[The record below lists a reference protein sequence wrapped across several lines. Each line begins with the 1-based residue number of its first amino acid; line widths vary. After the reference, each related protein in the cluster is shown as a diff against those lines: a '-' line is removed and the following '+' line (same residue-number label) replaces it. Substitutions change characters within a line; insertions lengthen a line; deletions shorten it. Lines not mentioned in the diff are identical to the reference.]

1 MVALRDTHE
10 ASFDFDQ
17 WAAKLNLPQEQKEK
31 LYSCHLY
38 VLKCIEANNSLSKPN
53 QDKQAQQ
60 SSSDKGAD
68 DQSQS
73 SENRKGARA
82 SRQTQY
88 IDPKAQSNLSAEIIS
103 ILMNLNMDLDSL
115 LVAFLYP
122 PFEAKV
128 LDLDSVE
135 ETFGPGIKKLLLKVK
150 DMEAIRFLQ
159 NLNTKGT
166 DTQVDRVRRMM
177 LSMVDDVRAVV
188 IKLAERIA
196 VIRAAKHAS
205 EENKLQIAREIA
217 NIYAPL
223 ANRLGI
229 GQLKWELEDLA
240 FRFLHN
246 DDYKEIARELGEK
259 RVERERYIEHFVA
272 EVKQLLNENGI
283 KNAEVY
289 GRPKHIYSIWRK
301 MQRKHLPFSSLF
313 DVRAVRVIVDKIE
326 DCYAA
331 LSIIHTRWEHIE
343 KEFDDYIANPKPNG
357 YQSIH
362 TVVYGDGHKVIE
374 VQFRTH
380 DMHQMA
386 ELGVAAHW
394 KYKEGGGLGSGVE
407 QRINWLRKLL
417 AWRDDMVESGALLDE
432 FRKQVFE
439 DRIYVFTPRGE
450 VVDLPTGAT
459 PLDFAYQVHTMI
471 GHRCI
476 GAKVDG
482 RIVPYTYKLKTG
494 EQVDIITQKEPNPS
508 RDWINADNGYIKTSR
523 ARSKLVNWFRKVD
536 YDKNVQAG
544 VDILEREVVRHGIG
558 LNKDQVA
565 AFLKE
570 KIARFNVR
578 TVNDIYAGI
587 GAGDIKVNQIISF
600 LEERVFKRD
609 SSSKELQLHSLISE
623 KTHQQLRE
631 RHADNKGRIMVDGI
645 GTMMTHIAKCCQPI
659 PGDEIIGFI
668 TQGRGISIHKA
679 NCPQLKGLMKKN
691 PERVV
696 SSQWSDSAGANGFT
710 VTIKIVALN
719 YPGLLRDVTTVIAN
733 EKINVIGVR
742 SHTERQK
749 DLTIIDIDLMLVNLP
764 ALNRVLTKLN
774 EIKQVRSASRV

>member
-10 ASFDFDQ
+10 ASFDFDS
-17 WAAKLNLPQEQKEK
+17 WAEKLNLPAEQKDK
-31 LYSCHLY
+31 LQQCHAY
-38 VLKCIEANNSLSKPN
+38 VLQCMQKKM
-53 QDKQAQQ
+53 AQQ
-60 SSSDKGAD
+60 SANQKQVAASAKFDPKGA
-68 DQSQS
+68 
-73 SENRKGARA
+73 
-82 SRQTQY
+82 T
-88 IDPKAQSNLSAEIIS
+88 NLSAEIIS
-103 ILMNLNMDLDSL
+103 ILMSLNMDLDSL
-115 LVAFLYP
+115 MVAFLYP
-122 PFEAKV
+122 AYEAQA
-128 LDLDSVE
+128 LDLENVE
-135 ETFGPGIKKLLLKVK
+135 ETFGAGIKKLLLKVK

-159 NLNTKGT
+159 NLNSTKST
-166 DTQVDRVRRMM
+166 ETQVDKVRRML

-196 VIRAAKHAS
+196 VIRAAKNAD
-205 EENKLQIAREIA
+205 EDTKLSIAREIA

-246 DDYKEIARELGEK
+246 DYYREIAHDLGEK
-259 RVERERYIEHFVA
+259 RVERERYIEQFVTNLSSML
-272 EVKQLLNENGI
+272 EQNGI
-283 KNAEVY
+283 HGAEVY

-301 MQRKHLPFSSLF
+301 MQRKHLPFSELY
-313 DVRAVRVIVDKIE
+313 DVRAVRVIVEKIE

-331 LSIIHTRWEHIE
+331 LSIVHSNFSHID

-362 TVVYGDGHKVIE
+362 TVVYGPGHKVVEI
-374 VQFRTH
+374 QFRTKA
-380 DMHQMA
+380 MHQMA

-439 DRIYVFTPRGE
+439 DRVYVFTPRGE
-450 VVDLPTGAT
+450 VIDLPTGAT
-459 PLDFAYQVHTMI
+459 PLDFAYQVHTMV

-494 EQVDIITQKEPNPS
+494 EQVEIITQKEPNPS
-508 RDWINADNGYIKTSR
+508 RDWINADNGYLKTSR
-523 ARSKLVNWFRKVD
+523 ARSKVINWFRKVD

-544 VDILEREVVRHGIG
+544 DDILEREVARHGIG

-565 AFLKE
+565 SFLKE
-570 KIARFNVR
+570 KLSRFNVK

-587 GAGDIKVNQIISF
+587 GAGDIKINQVISF
-600 LEERVFKRD
+600 LEERVFKQND
-609 SSSKELQLHSLISE
+609 HKELELHSLISE
-623 KTHQQLRE
+623 KTNQQLLA
-631 RHADNKGRIMVDGI
+631 RHNNKKGRIVVDGL
-645 GTMMTHIAKCCQPI
+645 GNMMTHIAKCCQPI
-659 PGDEIIGFI
+659 PGDDIIGFI

-679 NCPQLKGLMKKN
+679 NCPQLRGLMKKN

-696 SSQWSDSAGANGFT
+696 SSQWGDDATADGFT
-710 VTIKIVALN
+710 VTIKVVASD
-719 YPGLLRDVTTVIAN
+719 YSGLLRDVTTVIAN
-733 EKINVIGVR
+733 EKINVLGVR
-742 SHTERQK
+742 SHTDRQK
-749 DLTIIDIDLMLVNLP
+749 DLSIIDIDLMIVNLP

-774 EIKQVRSASRV
+774 EIKQVRSAARV

>member
-10 ASFDFDQ
+10 ASFDFDS
-17 WAAKLNLPQEQKEK
+17 WAEKLNLPAEQKDK
-31 LYSCHLY
+31 LQQCHAY
-38 VLKCIEANNSLSKPN
+38 VMQCMQKKM
-53 QDKQAQQ
+53 AQQ
-60 SSSDKGAD
+60 SANQKQVAASAKFDPKGA
-68 DQSQS
+68 
-73 SENRKGARA
+73 
-82 SRQTQY
+82 T
-88 IDPKAQSNLSAEIIS
+88 NLSAEIIS
-103 ILMNLNMDLDSL
+103 ILMSLNMDLDSL
-115 LVAFLYP
+115 MVAFLYP
-122 PFEAKV
+122 AYEAQA
-128 LDLDSVE
+128 LDLENVE
-135 ETFGPGIKKLLLKVK
+135 ETFGAGIKKLLLKVK

-159 NLNTKGT
+159 NLNSTKST
-166 DTQVDRVRRMM
+166 ETQVDKVRRML

-196 VIRAAKHAS
+196 VIRAAKNAD
-205 EENKLQIAREIA
+205 EDTKLSIAREIA

-246 DDYKEIARELGEK
+246 DYYREIAHDLGEK
-259 RVERERYIEHFVA
+259 RVERERYIEQFVTNLSSML
-272 EVKQLLNENGI
+272 EQNGI
-283 KNAEVY
+283 HGAEVY

-301 MQRKHLPFSSLF
+301 MQRKHLPFSELY
-313 DVRAVRVIVDKIE
+313 DVRAVRVIVEKIE

-331 LSIIHTRWEHIE
+331 LSIVHSNFSHID

-362 TVVYGDGHKVIE
+362 TVVYGPSHKVVEI
-374 VQFRTH
+374 QFRTKA
-380 DMHQMA
+380 MHQMA

-439 DRIYVFTPRGE
+439 DRVYVFTPRGE
-450 VVDLPTGAT
+450 VIDLPTGAT
-459 PLDFAYQVHTMI
+459 PLDFAYQVHTMV

-494 EQVDIITQKEPNPS
+494 EQVEIITQKEPNPS
-508 RDWINADNGYIKTSR
+508 RDWINADNGYLKTSR
-523 ARSKLVNWFRKVD
+523 ARSKVINWFRKVD

-544 VDILEREVVRHGIG
+544 DDILEREVARHGIG

-565 AFLKE
+565 SFLKE
-570 KIARFNVR
+570 KLSRFNVK

-587 GAGDIKVNQIISF
+587 GAGDIKINQVISF
-600 LEERVFKRD
+600 LEERVFKQND
-609 SSSKELQLHSLISE
+609 HKELELHSLISE
-623 KTHQQLRE
+623 KTNQQLLA
-631 RHADNKGRIMVDGI
+631 RHNNKKGRIVVDGL
-645 GTMMTHIAKCCQPI
+645 GNMMTHIAKCCQPI
-659 PGDEIIGFI
+659 PGDDIIGFI

-679 NCPQLKGLMKKN
+679 NCPQLRGLMKKN

-696 SSQWSDSAGANGFT
+696 SSQWGDDATADGFT
-710 VTIKIVALN
+710 VTIKVVASD
-719 YPGLLRDVTTVIAN
+719 YSGLLRDVTTVIAN
-733 EKINVIGVR
+733 EKINVLGVR
-742 SHTERQK
+742 SHTDRQK
-749 DLTIIDIDLMLVNLP
+749 DLSIIDIDLMIVNLP

-774 EIKQVRSASRV
+774 EIKQVRSAARV

>member
-10 ASFDFDQ
+10 ASFDFDS
-17 WAAKLNLPQEQKEK
+17 WAEKLNLPAEQKDK
-31 LYSCHLY
+31 LQQCHAY
-38 VLKCIEANNSLSKPN
+38 VLQCMQKKM
-53 QDKQAQQ
+53 AQQ
-60 SSSDKGAD
+60 SANQKQAAA
-68 DQSQS
+68 
-73 SENRKGARA
+73 KF
-82 SRQTQY
+82 
-88 IDPKAQSNLSAEIIS
+88 DPKGSTNLSAEIIS
-103 ILMNLNMDLDSL
+103 ILMSLNMDLDSL
-115 LVAFLYP
+115 MVAFLYP
-122 PFEAKV
+122 AYEAQA
-128 LDLDSVE
+128 LDLENVE
-135 ETFGPGIKKLLLKVK
+135 ETFGAGIKKLLLKVK

-159 NLNTKGT
+159 NLNSTKST
-166 DTQVDRVRRMM
+166 ETQVDKVRRML

-196 VIRAAKHAS
+196 VIRAAKNAD
-205 EENKLQIAREIA
+205 EDTKLSIAREIA

-246 DDYKEIARELGEK
+246 DYYREIAHDLGEK
-259 RVERERYIEHFVA
+259 RVEREHYIEQFVTNLSSML
-272 EVKQLLNENGI
+272 EQNGI
-283 KNAEVY
+283 HGAEVY

-301 MQRKHLPFSSLF
+301 MQRKHLPFSELY
-313 DVRAVRVIVDKIE
+313 DVRAVRVIVEKIE

-331 LSIIHTRWEHIE
+331 LSIVHSNFSHID

-362 TVVYGDGHKVIE
+362 TVVYGPGHKVVEI
-374 VQFRTH
+374 QFRTKA
-380 DMHQMA
+380 MHQMA

-439 DRIYVFTPRGE
+439 DRVYVFTPRGE
-450 VVDLPTGAT
+450 VIDLPTGAT
-459 PLDFAYQVHTMI
+459 PLDFAYQVHTMV

-494 EQVDIITQKEPNPS
+494 EQVEIITQKEPNPS
-508 RDWINADNGYIKTSR
+508 RDWINADNGYLKTSR
-523 ARSKLVNWFRKVD
+523 ARSKVINWFRKVD

-544 VDILEREVVRHGIG
+544 DDILEREVARHGIG

-565 AFLKE
+565 SFLKE
-570 KIARFNVR
+570 KLSRFNVK

-587 GAGDIKVNQIISF
+587 GAGDIKINQVISF
-600 LEERVFKRD
+600 LEERVFKQND
-609 SSSKELQLHSLISE
+609 HKELELHSLISE
-623 KTHQQLRE
+623 KTNQQLLA
-631 RHADNKGRIMVDGI
+631 RHNNKKGRIVVDGL
-645 GTMMTHIAKCCQPI
+645 GNMMTHIAKCCQPI
-659 PGDEIIGFI
+659 PGDDIIGFI

-679 NCPQLKGLMKKN
+679 NCPQLRGLMKKN

-696 SSQWSDSAGANGFT
+696 SSQWGDDATADGFT
-710 VTIKIVALN
+710 VTIKVVASD
-719 YPGLLRDVTTVIAN
+719 YSGLLRDVTTVIAN
-733 EKINVIGVR
+733 EKINVLGVR
-742 SHTERQK
+742 SHTDRQK
-749 DLTIIDIDLMLVNLP
+749 DLSIIDIDLMIVNLP

-774 EIKQVRSASRV
+774 EIKQVRSAARV

>member
-10 ASFDFDQ
+10 ASFDFEA
-17 WAAKLNLPQEQKEK
+17 WADKLNLPAEQKEK
-31 LYSCHLY
+31 LQECHTYVVSCMH
-38 VLKCIEANNSLSKPN
+38 
-53 QDKQAQQ
+53 KQAEKQAAEAKKVEEGEAKT
-60 SSSDKGAD
+60 DKGAEK
-68 DQSQS
+68 SAEKS
-73 SENRKGARA
+73 SEKGLGLARA
-82 SRQTQY
+82 KLLDEKSMT
-88 IDPKAQSNLSAEIIS
+88 NLSAEIIS
-103 ILMNLNMDLDSL
+103 ILMTLNMDLESL
-115 LVAFLYP
+115 MVAFLYP
-122 PFEAKV
+122 AFEAKA
-128 LDLDSVE
+128 LDLDEVE
-135 ETFGPGIKKLLLKVK
+135 AKFGLSIRKLLLKVK

-159 NLNTKGT
+159 NLNSSKGAEA
-166 DTQVDRVRRMM
+166 QVDRVRRML

-196 VIRAAKHAS
+196 VIRAAKHADD
-205 EENKLQIAREIA
+205 ETKLAIAREIA

-246 DDYKEIARELGEK
+246 DYYMEIARDLGEK
-259 RVERERYIEHFVA
+259 RVERERYIENFVA
-272 EVKQLLNENGI
+272 ELRSLLEQNGI

-301 MQRKHLPFSSLF
+301 MQRKHLPFSELY

-331 LSIIHTRWEHIE
+331 LSIVHSRWSHIE

-362 TVVYGDGHKVIE
+362 TVVYGDGNKVVEI
-374 VQFRTH
+374 QFRTK

-439 DRIYVFTPRGE
+439 DRVYVFTPRGE

-459 PLDFAYQVHTMI
+459 PLDFAYQVHTMV

-494 EQVDIITQKEPNPS
+494 EQVEIITQKEPNPS
-508 RDWINADNGYIKTSR
+508 RDWINADNGYLKTSR
-523 ARSKLVNWFRKVD
+523 ARAKVINWFRKVD
-536 YDKNVQAG
+536 YDKNLAAG
-544 VDILEREVVRHGIG
+544 DDILEREVARHGLG

-565 AFLKE
+565 SFLKE
-570 KIARFNVR
+570 KLSRFNVK
-578 TVNDIYAGI
+578 TVSDIYAGI

-609 SSSKELQLHSLISE
+609 SNTKELELQSLISE
-623 KTHQQLRE
+623 KTNQQLLT
-631 RHADNKGRIMVDGI
+631 RHANQKGRIVVDGI

-659 PGDEIIGFI
+659 PGDDIIGFI

-679 NCPQLKGLMKKN
+679 SCSQLKGLMKKN

-696 SSQWSDSAGANGFT
+696 TAQWGDDANANGFT
-710 VTIKIVALN
+710 VTIKVVASD

-733 EKINVIGVR
+733 EKINVLGVR
-742 SHTERQK
+742 SHTDRQK
-749 DLTIIDIDLMLVNLP
+749 DLSIIDIDMMIVNLP
-764 ALNRVLTKLN
+764 ALTRVLGKLN
-774 EIKQVRSASRV
+774 ELKQVRSAARV

>member
-10 ASFDFDQ
+10 ASFDFEA
-17 WAAKLNLPQEQKEK
+17 WADKLNLPAEQKEK
-31 LYSCHLY
+31 LQECHTYVVSCMH
-38 VLKCIEANNSLSKPN
+38 
-53 QDKQAQQ
+53 KQAEKQAAEAKKVEEGEAKA
-60 SSSDKGAD
+60 DKGAEK
-68 DQSQS
+68 SAEKS
-73 SENRKGARA
+73 SEKGLGLARA
-82 SRQTQY
+82 KLLDEKSMT
-88 IDPKAQSNLSAEIIS
+88 NLSAEIIS
-103 ILMNLNMDLDSL
+103 ILMTLNMDLESL
-115 LVAFLYP
+115 MVAFLYP
-122 PFEAKV
+122 AFEAKV
-128 LDLDSVE
+128 LDLDEVE
-135 ETFGPGIKKLLLKVK
+135 AKFGLSIRKLLLKVK

-159 NLNTKGT
+159 NLNSSKGAEA
-166 DTQVDRVRRMM
+166 QVDRVRRML

-196 VIRAAKHAS
+196 VIRAAKHADD
-205 EENKLQIAREIA
+205 ETKLAIAREIA

-246 DDYKEIARELGEK
+246 DYYMEIARDLGEK
-259 RVERERYIEHFVA
+259 RVERERYIENFVA
-272 EVKQLLNENGI
+272 ELRSLLEQNGI

-301 MQRKHLPFSSLF
+301 MQRKHLPFSELY

-331 LSIIHTRWEHIE
+331 LSIVHSRWSHIE

-362 TVVYGDGHKVIE
+362 TVVYGDGNKVVEI
-374 VQFRTH
+374 QFRTK

-439 DRIYVFTPRGE
+439 DRVYVFTPRGE

-459 PLDFAYQVHTMI
+459 PLDFAYQVHTMV

-494 EQVDIITQKEPNPS
+494 EQVEIITQKEPNPS
-508 RDWINADNGYIKTSR
+508 RDWINADNGYLKTSR
-523 ARSKLVNWFRKVD
+523 ARAKVINWFRKVD
-536 YDKNVQAG
+536 YDKNLAAG
-544 VDILEREVVRHGIG
+544 DDILEREVARHGLG

-565 AFLKE
+565 SFLKE
-570 KIARFNVR
+570 KLSRFNVK
-578 TVNDIYAGI
+578 TVSDIYAGI

-609 SSSKELQLHSLISE
+609 SNTKELELQSLISE
-623 KTHQQLRE
+623 KTNQQLLT
-631 RHADNKGRIMVDGI
+631 RHANQKGRIVVDGI

-659 PGDEIIGFI
+659 PGDDIIGFI

-679 NCPQLKGLMKKN
+679 SCSQLKGLMKKN

-696 SSQWSDSAGANGFT
+696 TAQWGDDANANGFT
-710 VTIKIVALN
+710 VTIKVVASD

-733 EKINVIGVR
+733 EKINVLGVR
-742 SHTERQK
+742 SHTDRQK
-749 DLTIIDIDLMLVNLP
+749 DLSIIDIDMMIVNLP
-764 ALNRVLTKLN
+764 ALTRVLGKLN
-774 EIKQVRSASRV
+774 ELKQVRSAARV